1 MCVNAYGLVCSS
13 GHSDNC
19 YFESGINA
27 KGGFGDGK
35 GCRGFY
41 VGRKDANDD
50 KREYLKRRERTKV
63 FFWPT
68 CFRVHLVCRPLHK
81 TIQST
86 INNQC
91 PLVNAH
97 RIAAP

>member
-1 MCVNAYGLVCSS
+1 MCVNAYGLVCSG
-13 GHSDNC
+13 GHSDSC

-27 KGGFGDGK
+27 KGGFGDGR

-63 FFWPT
+63 FFLAYLLPRT
-68 CFRVHLVCRPLHK
+68 FGLSSAVQNNTK
-81 TIQST
+81 YNQQSMPP
-86 INNQC
+86 C
-91 PLVNAH
+91 ECL
-97 RIAAP
+97 

>member
-1 MCVNAYGLVCSS
+1 MCVNANGLVCSS

-63 FFWPT
+63 FFFGLPASAYIWSVVRCT
-68 CFRVHLVCRPLHK
+68 KQYKV
-81 TIQST
+81 QST
-86 INNQC
+86 INA
-91 PLVNAH
+91 PL
-97 RIAAP
+97 